1 MAGALKVSPEHDCQL
16 AGWSLYRTSGEG
28 EIILNR
34 TESAS
39 MLSQGH
45 ASQIKGKLC
54 GKVRKGSYCHYF
66 EIFHLASLQ
75 KNKKR

>member
-45 ASQIKGKLC
+45 ASQIEGKLC
-54 GKVRKGSYCHYF
+54 DKVRKGGYCHYF
-66 EIFHLASLQ
+66 EIFHLVSLQ
-75 KNKKR
+75 NNKQR

>member
-39 MLSQGH
+39 MFSQGH

-54 GKVRKGSYCHYF
+54 SKVSKGGHCHYLESF
-66 EIFHLASLQ
+66 SFSVVAE
-75 KNKKR
+75 